1 MTVLN
6 TENNDYTLIFDV
18 KQSIFSNNIIC
29 IFNIK
34 DMLGRDIININTTR
48 EDMGNFIDNILT
60 FIELEEDILYKL
72 GDYIITLNISEDNNK
87 FKINNIPKDYID
99 IPFDYYITFSKYNN
113 ESIIPIIKFK
123 ITYTLENITTCM
135 LNEYFDTYIE

>member
-18 KQSIFSNNIIC
+18 KQSMFSNNVIC

-34 DMLGRDIININTTR
+34 DILGRDIININTTR

-72 GDYIITLNISEDNNK
+72 GDYIVTLNISEDNNK
-87 FKINNIPKDYID
+87 FKINNTPKEYID
-99 IPFDYYITFSKYNN
+99 IPFDYYITFSDIVK
-113 ESIIPIIKFK
+113 
-123 ITYTLENITTCM
+123 
-135 LNEYFDTYIE
+135 